1 MARSI
6 KISFIFGLVAFF
18 ANTADAASLFFTPGT
33 GEYGIGKEIAV
44 DLKIDSS
51 DTGINAGQATIRYPK
66 DILEVKSIDKTDSA
80 FNFWL
85 EEPAFSN
92 ADGAITFLGGTP
104 YGISGASIQVLHII
118 FITKTAGTGTL
129 SFADAAVT
137 ASDASGTNV
146 LSKTEE
152 AAFTVSLATLPP
164 IITPPTQIKREP
176 VAPSGLPIKPI
187 LNVPLYTDSAEWY
200 NHSNIFNAS
209 WALPRDISDVV
220 TALNKQPSYT
230 PAESEGLFDNKMFQ
244 ALSDGVWYLHVRFN
258 NDIGWGTT
266 SHYRIAVDT
275 KPPLPFEVTS
285 TESEVSDNPNPI
297 FKFKASDALSGL
309 REYRVRAGTE
319 NWIVIPAKD
328 FKGLFALPIE
338 NPGKYHVTVQAVDNA
353 GNSIESGIDHE
364 TLAIASP
371 TFTFVTEK
379 LFSEEA
385 QGLSL
390 KGTALPSTEIL
401 LALKSG
407 STVIASST
415 LPVNAQGNWEFTF
428 SDPLRNGSYIASIQ
442 NRDARGARSLVVNS
456 PTIQV
461 TGKYTNI
468 ILVTLIA
475 LVGALALG
483 TWYYKKRN
491 KQISLRVGVAQS
503 DASKV
508 FKMIEN
514 DIEKLNSARS
524 TPTTADDEFLAKKL
538 SENVKKMG
546 VYIKEEIDRADD

>member
-1 MARSI
+1 M
-6 KISFIFGLVAFF
+6 
-18 ANTADAASLFFTPGT
+18 
-33 GEYGIGKEIAV
+33 
-44 DLKIDSS
+44 
-51 DTGINAGQATIRYPK
+51 
-66 DILEVKSIDKTDSA
+66 
-80 FNFWL
+80 
-85 EEPAFSN
+85 
-92 ADGAITFLGGTP
+92 
-104 YGISGASIQVLHII
+104 
-118 FITKTAGTGTL
+118 
-129 SFADAAVT
+129 
-137 ASDASGTNV
+137 
-146 LSKTEE
+146 
-152 AAFTVSLATLPP
+152 
-164 IITPPTQIKREP
+164 
-176 VAPSGLPIKPI
+176 
-187 LNVPLYTDSAEWY
+187 
-200 NHSNIFNAS
+200 
-209 WALPRDISDVV
+209 
-220 TALNKQPSYT
+220 
-230 PAESEGLFDNKMFQ
+230 
-244 ALSDGVWYLHVRFN
+244 
-258 NDIGWGTT
+258 
-266 SHYRIAVDT
+266 
-275 KPPLPFEVTS
+275 
-285 TESEVSDNPNPI
+285 
-297 FKFKASDALSGL
+297 
-309 REYRVRAGTE
+309 
-319 NWIVIPAKD
+319 
-328 FKGLFALPIE
+328 
-338 NPGKYHVTVQAVDNA
+338 
-353 GNSIESGIDHE
+353 
-364 TLAIASP
+364 
-371 TFTFVTEK
+371 
-379 LFSEEA
+379 
-385 QGLSL
+385 